1 MAAPWQGDLG
11 GGVSSTRFFLVDGC
25 GELRGGIEEFLGQWE
40 ETEGAVV
47 PLGDA
52 LEAELVVGAVLGG
65 QAGQEGLERGE
76 LGFAGVDAGEQALA
90 DEAGNE
96 EFQLE
101 LCGVGGGACAG
112 VALDGSERLQ
122 CTEALACGALA
133 DAESCGD
140 VIHRQRL
147 GRGEEY
153 AINLAVGAGVAEKIG
168 QLGKDLDERV
178 FKVFAGSRIGG
189 LRFRKRR

>member
-1 MAAPWQGDLG
+1 
-11 GGVSSTRFFLVDGC
+11 
-25 GELRGGIEEFLGQWE
+25 
-40 ETEGAVV
+40 V

-52 LEAELVVGAVLGG
+52 LEAELVVGAVLRG

-96 EFQLE
+96 KFQLE
-101 LCGVGGGACAG
+101 LGGVGGGACAG
-112 VALDGSERLQ
+112 VALDGSQRLQ
-122 CTEALACGALA
+122 CAEALARGALA

-140 VIHRQRL
+140 VIHRQRF

-153 AINLAVGAGVAEKIG
+153 AVDLAVGAGVAEEIG

-178 FKVFAGSRIGG
+178 FKVLAGRRIGG
-189 LRFRKRR
+189 LRFRKRQ

>member
-1 MAAPWQGDLG
+1 MAGRLG
-11 GGVSSTRFFLVDGC
+11 WWRFQHAVFLVDGC
-25 GELRGGIEEFLGQWE
+25 GELRGGVEEFLGERE
-40 ETEGAVV
+40 EAEGAVV

-52 LEAELVVGAVLGG
+52 LEAELVVGAVLLG

-76 LGFAGVDAGEQALA
+76 LGFARVDAGEQALA

-101 LCGVGGGACAG
+101 LCGIGGGARAG
-112 VALDGSERLQ
+112 VALDGSQRLQ
-122 CTEALACGALA
+122 CAEALARGAFA
-133 DAESCGD
+133 DAELRGD

-153 AINLAVGAGVAEKIG
+153 AVDLTVGTGIAEEIG
-168 QLGKDLDERV
+168 QLGKDLNERV
-178 FKVFAGSRIGG
+178 FKVLAGRRIGG
-189 LRFRKRR
+189 LRFRKRQ